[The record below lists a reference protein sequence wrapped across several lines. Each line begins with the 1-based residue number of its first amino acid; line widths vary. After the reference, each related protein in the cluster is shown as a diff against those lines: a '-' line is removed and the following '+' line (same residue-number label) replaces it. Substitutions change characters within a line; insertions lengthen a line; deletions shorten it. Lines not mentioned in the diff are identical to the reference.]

1 MKFHVTL
8 EKDVCRHVIS
18 YETGRTALTAG
29 EGTSV
34 CSADLIVEDDACH
47 VVLGR
52 DSVVSYEVSFVF
64 SSISRNTYAEN
75 YLFGSVKERSLEPR
89 EIVIGNEVYIG
100 ARAMIM
106 EGVQIDDGAIVLP
119 GSVVMEPV
127 PSYAVVA
134 GNPAQ
139 IICCRVDDNTIK
151 SPVIDADTQRK
162 LDEFQEECQ
171 QFLRMIGC
179 NIRNGYI
186 EKVLSDLSYLA
197 MQIYNPSQYF
207 TDDVM
212 ESYLSELL
220 DHLPCPSYTP
230 RNHDRRRIVFYD
242 GFGLDTRGL
251 SLIYLRALSKMD
263 VDVLLITVEQAFGNI
278 PMIEKTLKRCSGRI
292 HYLSNESN
300 PSYIDYY
307 QDICQAITDFCPDV
321 GFLCTTPWDISA
333 ILAFM
338 QMSGKMK
345 RYQINLTDHAFWL
358 GRQAFDFCLEFR
370 DFGANVSRIHRN
382 IPMRK
387 ILKQPYYPFV
397 DEDISFAGFPFE
409 KEEGDFVI
417 FSGGTCYKTI
427 DRENSYYR
435 IVDFCLH
442 EFPHT
447 KFWYA
452 GTVNIESHANPLIEL
467 AKKYRGR
474 GFCSDERSDLLQ
486 ILQHVDMYLNTCPQI
501 GGLMTQYSVLAGR
514 PPITFR
520 CLPKSAGAESV
531 LLPHTEP
538 LGIEFT
544 DMNKLFSE
552 IKRFIGDPVYRSGKE
567 ACMNA
572 MKLVVTEDEF
582 AENLKRI
589 IWEDQSNYDISW
601 FAVDMST
608 QKALYAYIWAK
619 MVN

>member
-1 MKFHVTL
+1 
-8 EKDVCRHVIS
+8 
-18 YETGRTALTAG
+18 
-29 EGTSV
+29 
-34 CSADLIVEDDACH
+34 
-47 VVLGR
+47 
-52 DSVVSYEVSFVF
+52 
-64 SSISRNTYAEN
+64 
-75 YLFGSVKERSLEPR
+75 
-89 EIVIGNEVYIG
+89 
-100 ARAMIM
+100 
-106 EGVQIDDGAIVLP
+106 
-119 GSVVMEPV
+119 
-127 PSYAVVA
+127 
-134 GNPAQ
+134 
-139 IICCRVDDNTIK
+139 
-151 SPVIDADTQRK
+151 
-162 LDEFQEECQ
+162 
-171 QFLRMIGC
+171 
-179 NIRNGYI
+179 
-186 EKVLSDLSYLA
+186 
-197 MQIYNPSQYF
+197 
-207 TDDVM
+207 
-212 ESYLSELL
+212 
-220 DHLPCPSYTP
+220 
-230 RNHDRRRIVFYD
+230 
-242 GFGLDTRGL
+242 
-251 SLIYLRALSKMD
+251 MD

-474 GFCSDERSDLLQ
+474 VFCSDERSDLLQ